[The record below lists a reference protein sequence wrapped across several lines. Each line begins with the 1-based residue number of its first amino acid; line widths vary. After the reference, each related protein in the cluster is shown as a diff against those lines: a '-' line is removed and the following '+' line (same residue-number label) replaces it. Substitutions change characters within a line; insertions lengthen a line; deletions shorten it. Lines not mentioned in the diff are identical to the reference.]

1 MRIRKIK
8 WRDIPL
14 TLVLTRFSSIELYCV
29 RNILIELLMMTL
41 GSDLKANNNLQT
53 SSDCWLFV
61 SYRYF
66 SLFASISS
74 SLLGFYLLL
83 YQDLELLDFII
94 IQSIVTSLIFTHVL
108 LESKVKDVSMNDDDW
123 ILFDRRIG

>member
-1 MRIRKIK
+1 
-8 WRDIPL
+8 
-14 TLVLTRFSSIELYCV
+14 
-29 RNILIELLMMTL
+29 MMTL

-108 LESKVKDVSMNDDDW
+108 LESKVKYVSMNDDDW

>member
-1 MRIRKIK
+1 MKIRKIK

-83 YQDLELLDFII
+83 SAFI
-94 IQSIVTSLIFTHVL
+94 SRFGTA
-108 LESKVKDVSMNDDDW
+108 
-123 ILFDRRIG
+123 

>member
-1 MRIRKIK
+1 MKIRKIK